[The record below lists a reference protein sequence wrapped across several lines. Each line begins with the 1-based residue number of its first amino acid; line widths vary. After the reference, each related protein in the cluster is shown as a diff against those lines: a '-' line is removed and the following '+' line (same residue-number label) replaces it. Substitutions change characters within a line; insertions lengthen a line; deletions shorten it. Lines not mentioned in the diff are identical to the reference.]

1 MDKLKTILI
10 VFLLSL
16 ITLFNKSAHA
26 QYVSKDYNKDTVKN
40 TICLTK
46 SNTVIEAYYG
56 YPYMGGILLKAAL
69 DSFNVHITNYN
80 HVGLRFEYLIMKDF
94 GIGLEYTYALMNIR
108 YQQNTN
114 IYTASMSKQRFL
126 GKVYFH
132 FLEDA
137 DTDAYV
143 TAGLGSSMTLITTN
157 DPKKKVNENVTLLPL
172 SIRGGIGFR
181 HFFNETFGING
192 EVGIGGPLI
201 QAGISI
207 KL

>member
-10 VFLLSL
+10 VFLLSI
-16 ITLFNKSAHA
+16 ITLSSKSAHA
-26 QYVSKDYNKDTVKN
+26 QYVSKDYKDSVKK
-40 TICLTK
+40 TICLNK

-56 YPYMGGILLKAAL
+56 YPYMGGLVLKASL

-80 HVGLRFEYLIMKDF
+80 HVGLRFEYLLMKDF
-94 GIGLEYTYALMNIR
+94 GIGLEYTYALVSVK
-108 YQQNTN
+108 YQQNTSV
-114 IYTASMSKQRFL
+114 YTASMSKQRFL

-137 DTDAYV
+137 NTDGYV
-143 TAGLGSSMTLITTN
+143 TGGLGSSLTRITTN
-157 DPKKKVNENVTLLPL
+157 DPQNKVNENVTLFPL
-172 SIRGGIGFR
+172 SIRAGIGFR

-192 EVGIGGPLI
+192 EAGIGGPLI